1 MCGPSN
7 AEGGAR
13 CRARYEAEPARA
25 TRESPCDL
33 LLIAC
38 PPAGS
43 RVLREEGGAH
53 FVGLERYEDLEALLA
68 ALRDDG
74 VTIRELA
81 LLEAD
86 LEDVFLKIMGG
97 DVRQATAEAA

>member
-1 MCGPSN
+1 
-7 AEGGAR
+7 
-13 CRARYEAEPARA
+13 
-25 TRESPCDL
+25 